1 MRLPR
6 LEHMAVPCAGAS
18 GLQTRRAHRLKVA
31 LLKSWRAGWTRRPRR
46 VLTRTGK
53 RRGRRFYFVPLSF
66 STELLKVY
74 VPSLAMLL
82 WSATVAFAQSQPEV
96 RRARP
101 IDEPAVQRAVPAQ
114 DSIERTLRSLDQESS
129 QRPASDTERSDQ
141 RQLDY
146 ANALFTRKLYDLAAP
161 EYQKYLDDY
170 PGSPGRANAYFS
182 LGECNRNLNHPS
194 SARTNFQKVLNDY
207 GDSEFAGPA
216 AYALAEMAFTD
227 KDYATALPLFHRAA
241 AKSKEPTVALSGRYF
256 EARCLEATGRKDE
269 AADIYVQVA
278 DAGNAN
284 PYREDARVT
293 AASIFAGKGRKID
306 ALKQYEALANESQ
319 KPALKAESAVRGG
332 MLALELVQADKGK
345 IDKAMAD
352 RAAAL
357 LQKGRSLPEAGKL
370 RAIAQVGL
378 RKLQYQT
385 GQYAQ
390 LLADYKKELEKL
402 PDAAQAEVLLL
413 AANSERQL
421 GRPKEAEALYRQIIA
436 KYPDREEAKDAAYQR
451 LINVYNSDPTALS
464 AAVDEFLATN
474 PTNERADEAKLLKA
488 EAFYKQQNYTEAAAI
503 YGELRASELSP
514 RLRAEAA
521 YKLGLCHIQTK
532 NTPGVI
538 EAFTY
543 YVQTFPD
550 APQMPA
556 ALAQRALAYQQSQ
569 NYGAAL
575 TDLNIILAKY
585 PKVREREA
593 TLQLK
598 ALILGQQ
605 ENAKGMVET
614 FRQLLK
620 EFPKSSVA
628 AQAQYY
634 IGKTAFEAKDYRTAL
649 AALNTARQLNKDQYY
664 NLASLRIILCQ
675 FYLKDRPA
683 LTKEVNDFM
692 TDSPNSNVPPE
703 VLEWLGIEYYNEKNF
718 QAAEKYLSTLRKI
731 DNPGSVKPDYLFY
744 LGDAA
749 TKLKNAPEAE
759 EAFAKYLLTAKD
771 PAGKAKVLLAL
782 GAVKISAHKPDEA
795 QKIAEQI
802 MALQPEGR
810 VNAEARL
817 LAGEVQLER
826 GNFDDAGKAFK
837 GVALLYDDPAITP
850 RALDKA
856 ALSYRQ
862 AGKTEEADRLAHELR
877 ERYPNYAGG

>member
-1 MRLPR
+1 MKISRSP
-6 LEHMAVPCAGAS
+6 AGLI
-18 GLQTRRAHRLKVA
+18 G
-31 LLKSWRAGWTRRPRR
+31 
-46 VLTRTGK
+46 
-53 RRGRRFYFVPLSF
+53 
-66 STELLKVY
+66 
-74 VPSLAMLL
+74 LAMLL
-82 WSATVAFAQSQPEV
+82 CATGVAPAQWQPEV

-101 IDEPAVQRAVPAQ
+101 IDEPPVQRAVPAE
-114 DSIERTLRSLDQESS
+114 DSIDRTLRSLEQESS

-170 PGSPGRANAYFS
+170 PGRPGRANAYFS
-182 LGECNRNLNHPS
+182 LGECYRNLNRSS

-207 GDSEFAGPA
+207 GDSEFAGSA

-227 KDYATALPLFHRAA
+227 KDYATALPLFHRSG
-241 AKSKEPTVALSGRYF
+241 AKSKEPAVALSARYF
-256 EARCLEATGRKDE
+256 EARCLEALGRKEE

-278 DAGNAN
+278 DGGNPN

-293 AASIFAGKGRKID
+293 AASIFASKGRKID
-306 ALKQYEALANESQ
+306 ALKQYEALADEAQ

-332 MLALELVQADKGK
+332 MIALELVQADKGK

-357 LQKGRSLPEAGKL
+357 LQKGRSLPEAGKF

-421 GRPKEAEALYRQIIA
+421 GHSKEAEALYHQIIA
-436 KYPDREEAKDAAYQR
+436 NYPDRDEAKDAAYQR

-474 PTNERADEAKLLKA
+474 PTNERADQAKLLKA
-488 EAFYKQQNYTEAAAI
+488 EALYKQQNYTDAASI
-503 YGELRASELSP
+503 YGELRASQLSTT
-514 RLRAEAA
+514 LRAEAA
-521 YKLGLCHIQTK
+521 YKLGLCHVQTK
-532 NTPGVI
+532 DIPGVI

-550 APQMPA
+550 GSQGPA
-556 ALAQRALAYQQSQ
+556 ALAQRALAYEQSQ
-569 NYGAAL
+569 NYSAAL

-585 PKVREREA
+585 PKAQQREA
-593 TLQLK
+593 SLQLK

-605 ENAKGMVET
+605 ENTKGMVET

-634 IGKTAFEAKDYRTAL
+634 IGKMAFEAKDYKTAL
-649 AALNTARQLNKDQYY
+649 TALHAARQLNKEQYY
-664 NLASLRIILCQ
+664 NLASLRMILCQ

-692 TDSPNSNVPPE
+692 AKSPSTNVPPD
-703 VLEWLGIEYYNEKNF
+703 VLEWLGIEYYNEKNL
-718 QAAEKYLSTLRKI
+718 QAAEKYLSALGKI
-731 DNPGSVKPDYLFY
+731 DNPGSVKPDFLFY

-749 TKLKNAPEAE
+749 TKMKNFPEAE
-759 EAFAKYLLTAKD
+759 DAFGKYLLTAKD
-771 PAGKAKVLLAL
+771 PAGKAKVLIAL

-856 ALSYRQ
+856 ALAYRQ
-862 AGKTEEADRLAHELR
+862 AGKTEEADRLSRELR

>member
-1 MRLPR
+1 MKRTR
-6 LEHMAVPCAGAS
+6 SAAGLL
-18 GLQTRRAHRLKVA
+18 GLATLAWTTATA
-31 LLKSWRAGWTRRPRR
+31 LAQWT
-46 VLTRTGK
+46 
-53 RRGRRFYFVPLSF
+53 
-66 STELLKVY
+66 
-74 VPSLAMLL
+74 
-82 WSATVAFAQSQPEV
+82 PEV

-101 IDEPAVQRAVPAQ
+101 VDEPPVARALPLDELNAAPPRRSTEEAHEPRTR
-114 DSIERTLRSLDQESS
+114 DSEAPDR
-129 QRPASDTERSDQ
+129 

-170 PGSPGRANAYFS
+170 PGSRARANAYFS
-182 LGECNRNLNHPS
+182 LGECYRNLNKPS
-194 SARTNFQKVLNDY
+194 NARTNFQKVLNDF

-216 AYALAEMAFTD
+216 AYALGEIAFAE
-227 KDYATALPLFHRAA
+227 KDYAAALPLFHRSAG
-241 AKSKEPTVALSGRYF
+241 KSNEPTVALSARYF
-256 EARCLEATGRKDE
+256 EARCLEATGRKEE
-269 AADIYVQVA
+269 AADIYAQVA
-278 DAGNAN
+278 DSGNPN

-293 AASIFAGKGRKID
+293 AASIFASKGRKID
-306 ALKQYEALANESQ
+306 ALKQYEALANEAQ

-332 MLALELVQADKGK
+332 MIALELVQSDKGK
-345 IDKAMAD
+345 LDKSMLD
-352 RAAAL
+352 RATAL
-357 LQKGRSLPEAGKL
+357 LQKGRTMPEAGKF

-378 RKLQYQT
+378 RRLQYQT

-390 LLADYKKELEKL
+390 LLADYKKELGTL
-402 PDAAQAEVLLL
+402 PEGAQAEVLLL

-421 GRPKEAEALYRQIIA
+421 RHSKEAETLYRDIIA

-451 LINVYNSDPTALS
+451 LINVYNTDPSALN

-474 PTNERADEAKLLKA
+474 PTGERADQAKLLKA
-488 EAFYKQQNYTEAAAI
+488 EALYKQQNYTEAASI
-503 YGELRASELSP
+503 YGELRGSQLSP
-514 RLRAEAA
+514 KLRAEAA
-521 YKLGLCHIQTK
+521 YKLGLCHVQTK
-532 NTPGVI
+532 NVTGVI

-543 YVQTFPD
+543 YIQTFPD
-550 APQMPA
+550 SPEIPA
-556 ALAQRALAYQQSQ
+556 AMGQRALAYEQSK
-569 NYGAAL
+569 NYSAAL
-575 TDLNIILAKY
+575 NELNIIIAKY
-585 PKVREREA
+585 PKAREREA

-605 ENAKGMVET
+605 ENTKGMVDT

-628 AQAQYY
+628 AQAHYY
-634 IGKTAFEAKDYRTAL
+634 IGKAAFEAKDYKTAL
-649 AALNTARQLNKDQYY
+649 TALNTARQLNKEQYY
-664 NLASLRIILCQ
+664 NLASLRLILCQ

-683 LTKEVNDFM
+683 LTKEVNNFM
-692 TDSPNSNVPPE
+692 VNSPNANVPPE

-718 QAAEKYLSTLRKI
+718 EAAEKYLSALGKI
-731 DNPGSVKPDYLFY
+731 DNPGGVKPDFLFY

-749 TKLKNAPEAE
+749 TKLKNLPEAE
-759 EAFAKYLLTAKD
+759 DAFAKYLEIATD

-782 GAVKISAHKPDEA
+782 GAVKIGAHKPDDA
-795 QKIAEQI
+795 QKIAEEI
-802 MALQPEGR
+802 MLLQPEGR

-856 ALSYRQ
+856 ALAYRQ
-862 AGKTEEADRLAHELR
+862 AGKTDEADRLARELH